1 MIVDLE
7 EPGREPLLVEI
18 RRQLV
23 LEGVEL
29 IVRELQQLPYPFF
42 VKPANL
48 GSSVFTLSPP
58 NIAGKDSERHYGS
71 GRCSDST
78 ATTSVWMGSWDSKQI
93 TASQDSTWLIAIYGT
108 KALISKAPLGKIWC
122 RCIS

>member
-1 MIVDLE
+1 MQSASI
-7 EPGREPLLVEI
+7 GRTRTVSSLVCSTKMS
-18 RRQLV
+18 RWVVSR
-23 LEGVEL
+23 
-29 IVRELQQLPYPFF
+29 PF
-42 VKPANL
+42 PTTANL

-58 NIAGKDSERHYGS
+58 NIAGKDSERHYGG

-108 KALISKAPLGKIWC
+108 KALISEAPLGKI
-122 RCIS
+122 